1 MQQMISVKTDI
12 DRLTRGLT
20 EAQRGLKDAAIR
32 AALNRVAA
40 MAKTGALKE
49 ITTQW
54 NVKRSEI
61 APMVTLKRAEKRSA
75 GMEAAVR
82 AEGAI
87 ALPIHKFGVRQLKS
101 GVSFKIKKGGRRGKL
116 SHAFIAKMKSG
127 KVGVFERV
135 GKKRLPIVERFTI
148 GIPRMLIARAIVD
161 KLKALVRVEFPKRLE
176 HELRYRMDRAAR

>member
-32 AALNRVAA
+32 AALNRVAST
-40 MAKTGALKE
+40 AKTRALKE
-49 ITTQW
+49 ITSEW
-54 NVKRSEI
+54 NVKRSDI
-61 APMVTLKRAEKRSA
+61 APMVTLKRAERGGG

-87 ALPIHKFGVRQLKS
+87 SLPIYKFGARQTKS
-101 GVSFKIKKGGRRGKL
+101 GVSFKIKKSGKRGKL
-116 SHAFIAKMKSG
+116 ANAFIAKMKSG

-135 GKKRLPIVERFTI
+135 GKKRLPIVEKFTI
-148 GIPRMLIARAIVD
+148 GIPRMLVARAIVD

-176 HELRYRMDRAAR
+176 HELRYRLERAAR